1 MKKFTAL
8 LICLLMV
15 ITCGLAGCAG
25 FSINKVKYYNEVLA
39 TVGDTHITRYDL
51 LSAYNSYGSNYYVSQ
66 QGKSEKEAL
75 ESTLDLLV
83 DREALYQYASNVENN
98 AKYKPT
104 AYQVNV
110 IVEELFSSLD
120 EQMETYI
127 KNAKKVLNIKT
138 ETTIEDEKEEEKAYP
153 YSSYVVNEETKRAF
167 IVDTG
172 KTYYTDATHST
183 KAPAGTVTD
192 FYSIESE
199 IVYNEKQLKE
209 PTDYTKLLTDDYLN
223 DHTKAGIITKIQD
236 KYFSTNN
243 DNKGRF
249 LQDLEKSEKENA
261 VAIYNKVMQLFAADL
276 MDYEEYL
283 RDENGKEYTKNLSD
297 LVYRY
302 IERNFKSS
310 IQSQYLENVRIE
322 YLKDSETKL
331 SITLLLEKFD
341 KLYTSSYNKYNNR
354 EDAYKKAMK
363 DAGTNADDILY
374 HPTLNDAT
382 ATTENTEFGYFV
394 HTLISF
400 NDTQKALYEA
410 MNKITSEK
418 TKQTLMA
425 EIIRLFSVDP
435 EDVNEEGG
443 NLIYARD
450 SEGKLDKTKGYSLQ
464 QVLDDYNT
472 IKDNPAYDD
481 EARLNAFV
489 KEFMFKYTG
498 DTATLSA
505 GMPYVVGTNGN
516 SAMEQAFTD
525 ECVKLMKTG
534 DICAMS
540 QVSLADTNSLCIT
553 SYGIHIVMYVG
564 EVDANDYPITDTST
578 AYIHEFNNDN
588 DKNGIYNLYE
598 KVLNPLTGATYFD
611 MLFDAV
617 YPQSGDAEVFAS
629 ENGYSDYEEG
639 LISTAKE
646 LAGVK
651 YYKTNI
657 KGTKTSL

>member
-51 LSAYNSYGSNYYVSQ
+51 LSAYNSYGSNYYLTQ
-66 QGKSEKEAL
+66 QGKSEEEAL
-75 ESTLDLLV
+75 QSTLDLLI
-83 DREALYQYASNVENN
+83 DREALYQYASNAENN

-138 ETTIEDEKEEEKAYP
+138 ETTINEEKEEEKAYP
-153 YSSYVVNEETKRAF
+153 YADYVVNNKTKRAKV
-167 IVDTG
+167 VDTG
-172 KTYYTDATHST
+172 KTYYTDAAHSI
-183 KAPAGTVTD
+183 KAPADVVTD
-192 FYSIESE
+192 YYSINSE
-199 IVYNEKQLKE
+199 IVYNTEHLKE
-209 PTDYTKLLTDDYLN
+209 PTTYTKLLEDDYLN

-236 KYFSTNN
+236 KYFSST
-243 DNKGRF
+243 DENKGKF
-249 LQDLEKSEKENA
+249 IEDLEKSEKENA
-261 VAIYNKVMQLFAADL
+261 HAIYNKVMQFFAEDL
-276 MDYEEYL
+276 MSYEEYL
-283 RDENGKEYTKNLSD
+283 RDENGKEYSKNLSD
-297 LVYRY
+297 LIYRY
-302 IERNFKSS
+302 VERNFNSS
-310 IQSQYLENVRIE
+310 IQSQYLENVRTE

-331 SITLLLEKFD
+331 SINLLLEEFD

-400 NDTQKALYEA
+400 NDTQKAIYEA
-410 MNKITSEK
+410 MNKITNET

-425 EIIRLFSVDP
+425 EIIRLFSVNP
-435 EDVNEEGG
+435 EDPNEEGG

-450 SEGKLDKTKGYSLQ
+450 DEGKVDKTKGYSLQ
-464 QVLDDYNT
+464 QVINDYNE
-472 IKDNPAYDD
+472 IKDNPSYD
-481 EARLNAFV
+481 AKAKLNAFV

-534 DICAMS
+534 NAGAMS
-540 QVSLADTNSLCIT
+540 DVNLSNIDGLCIT

-564 EVDANDYPITDTST
+564 EVDAYDYPITDTST

-588 DKNGIYNLYE
+588 DTNGIYNLYE
-598 KVLNPLTGATYFD
+598 KELNPLTGATYFD

-639 LISTAKE
+639 LIASARD

-651 YYKTNI
+651 YYKSNI